1 MHCTYTRLTVLHE
14 KPYMFCVLISTENK
28 NGKPKDLLK
37 SFHVLFPSHISS
49 VFVQRNTG
57 EYSLWLFRANFWSLR
72 TTEND
77 GVRFI
82 LGNNLIP
89 SASNTLDTVEVH
101 VFKTKLRFIRFKLI
115 HAISLG
121 GDYFRSVMCIPRTKS
136 QFFSKLKVWCWN
148 SAYFDPCCGNL
159 WRSNNGLSELN
170 LDKVEFVSNNASL
183 VYVRPFH
190 FGDNDL
196 YWIDLLNKLDMACSI
211 QICVASFVKFKKA
224 GKNFVLERSWFI
236 RQIHQQIT

>member
-1 MHCTYTRLTVLHE
+1 
-14 KPYMFCVLISTENK
+14 MFCVLISTENK
-28 NGKPKDLLK
+28 NGKPKDLLT
-37 SFHVLFPSHISS
+37 SFHVLFPSHISA
-49 VFVQRNTG
+49 VFVQRNTA
-57 EYSLWLFRANFWSLR
+57 EYSLWLFRANFI
-72 TTEND
+72 END

-101 VFKTKLRFIRFKLI
+101 VFKKKLRFIRFKLI

-121 GDYFRSVMCIPRTKS
+121 GDYFCSVMCIPRTKS

-148 SAYFDPCCGNL
+148 SAYFDPCYGNL
-159 WRSNNGLSELN
+159 WRSNNGLSELS
-170 LDKVEFVSNNASL
+170 LDKVEFVSNNNASL
-183 VYVRPFH
+183 LYVRPFY

-196 YWIDLLNKLDMACSI
+196 YWIDLLNNLDMACSI
-211 QICVASFVKFKKA
+211 QICVVKFKKA
-224 GKNFVLERSWFI
+224 GKNFVLERSWLI

>member
-1 MHCTYTRLTVLHE
+1 MLVFVYYALYLYKANCFTRESTYILCFDLHR
-14 KPYMFCVLISTENK
+14 KK
-28 NGKPKDLLK
+28 KGKSKDLLK

-57 EYSLWLFRANFWSLR
+57 KYSLWLFRANFWSLR

-101 VFKTKLRFIRFKLI
+101 VFKKKLRFIRFKLI

-136 QFFSKLKVWCWN
+136 QFFSKLKV
-148 SAYFDPCCGNL
+148 
-159 WRSNNGLSELN
+159 
-170 LDKVEFVSNNASL
+170 
-183 VYVRPFH
+183 
-190 FGDNDL
+190 
-196 YWIDLLNKLDMACSI
+196 
-211 QICVASFVKFKKA
+211 
-224 GKNFVLERSWFI
+224 
-236 RQIHQQIT
+236 